1 MVSEETGKISIAI
14 GGELNY
20 NLSIDDARMML
31 VEELKPKREVLLDDE
46 FETDKR
52 DGDEDES
59 H

>member
-1 MVSEETGKISIAI
+1 M

-46 FETDKR
+46 FETEQKE
-52 DGDEDES
+52 GDANES